1 MNKEELEKEISVL
14 KERVEANKTMS
25 ENYVNNLAKLQK
37 KLEDINKPELTP
49 MQFDLIQ
56 EAIEE
61 GVGNFD
67 FSDTDKYDKEFGLD
81 YDGRVMLDNVEL
93 NDTYELIEGIV
104 EKVHKLFTEAEC
116 PEELDTTEDDNHPVE
131 KLQNYDRR

>member
-81 YDGRVMLDNVEL
+81 YDGRVMLDSVDL

-104 EKVHKLFTEAEC
+104 ERVHKLFTEMEC
-116 PEELDTTEDDNHPVE
+116 PEEDDNHPVE
-131 KLQNYDRR
+131 KLQN

>member
-25 ENYVNNLAKLQK
+25 ENYVNNLTKLQK

-81 YDGRVMLDNVEL
+81 YDGRVMLDSLEL

-104 EKVHKLFTEAEC
+104 ERVHKLFTEAEC
-116 PEELDTTEDDNHPVE
+116 PEDAASQLNTQTVAE
-131 KLQNYDRR
+131 KII

>member
-1 MNKEELEKEISVL
+1 MTKEELEKEISVL
-14 KERVEANKTMS
+14 EERVEANKTMS
-25 ENYVNNLAKLQK
+25 EGYVNNLAKLQK

-56 EAIEE
+56 EAIEK
-61 GVGNFD
+61 GIDNFD

-81 YDGRVMLDNVEL
+81 YDGRVMLDSLEL

-104 EKVHKLFTEAEC
+104 ERVHKLFTEAEC
-116 PEELDTTEDDNHPVE
+116 SEDDDSQLNIQTVAE
-131 KLQNYDRR
+131 KII